1 MGTIMRGNSKKEEY
15 FKEMV
20 FFTTLK
26 DKCYIEGLG
35 WMDCLMD
42 MENHITRKRTRL
54 ESTWGTSIRIPK
66 IG

>member
-35 WMDCLMD
+35 
-42 MENHITRKRTRL
+42 
-54 ESTWGTSIRIPK
+54 
-66 IG
+66 